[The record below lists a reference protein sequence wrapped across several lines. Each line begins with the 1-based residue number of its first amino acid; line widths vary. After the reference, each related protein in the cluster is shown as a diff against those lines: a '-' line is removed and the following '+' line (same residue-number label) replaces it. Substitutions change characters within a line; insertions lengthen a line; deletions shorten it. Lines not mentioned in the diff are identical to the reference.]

1 MSAPALRKHISDSI
15 ITFSSSIIFRTPPA
29 LIIEYSPDTWK
40 IHGKEIK
47 INKNLRDTDSVGDDE
62 ECDEAE
68 YLVCS
73 NGQGRLVPKEPY
85 DVQIWKTW
93 LHL

>member
-40 IHGKEIK
+40 KIHGKEIK
-47 INKNLRDTDSVGDDE
+47 INKNLRDTDSAG
-62 ECDEAE
+62 DEAE

-85 DVQIWKTW
+85 DVQIRETW
-93 LHL
+93 LYL